1 MALLEGLAAL
11 AAKFAGASTVAQVAT
26 GVGIATA
33 GVTGAGAVGV
43 LPAPVQ
49 DAVASTVETVTPFDL
64 PESELSTETET
75 ETDAPVGDTEG
86 DPVTTEDE
94 ATDDEVVE
102 EEATE
107 DEATEDEATEN
118 EVVEEEAAEDEAT
131 EEQTGARGLDNA
143 IAHANEH
150 AQGALQ
156 AAQARQAAH
165 DAEKAARDAARDAE
179 KAARDAAKAARA
191 ATAPVEETVAEPEET
206 AGAATGK
213 PADQGPKNQGRG
225 GN

>member
-49 DAVASTVETVTPFDL
+49 DAVASTVEAVTPFEVPD
-64 PESELSTETET
+64 S
-75 ETDAPVGDTEG
+75 GDG
-86 DPVTTEDE
+86 ATTEPTADRE
-94 ATDDEVVE
+94 AGDAAEP
-102 EEATE
+102 
-107 DEATEDEATEN
+107 
-118 EVVEEEAAEDEAT
+118 EVVEEEAADEEAT
-131 EEQTGARGLDNA
+131 EDEEATDEEATEDEEATDEEATEDDATQEETGLRGLDNA
-143 IAHANEH
+143 IAHADEH
-150 AQGALQ
+150 AQGALA

-165 DAEKAARDAARDAE
+165 DSDKAAREAAREAE
-179 KAARDAAKAARA
+179 KSARDAAKAARA
-191 ATAPVEETVAEPEET
+191 VTTPVEEPVEQVDG
-206 AGAATGK
+206 AGAAQ
-213 PADQGPKNQGRG
+213 PADQGRGKQGRG